1 MGSLLWRGIVNPP
14 DDLNLANPPSNAALL
29 DHLAKEFIAHNFDL
43 QWLHRT
49 IIASDTYQRSWETNE
64 TNIHDRRN
72 FSRFV
77 PRRLPAEVLYDAML
91 IATSNDSRQEKLTSE
106 RKGRAVNVTDFDQR
120 RSNAPY
126 SYALGVFGR
135 STRESNC
142 DCDRSEEPSLLQT
155 VFLRND
161 KEVLQN
167 LTSETGWVKQVAG
180 IAKSS
185 DKASAD
191 LVAAEKLEKA
201 LESYRKQMDKAAKD
215 KGADKKKLAELKER
229 MAQAERRLQAM
240 QPAVEAAAGGK
251 QMSDEELTKVV
262 QSAFLRSVSR
272 EPNPEE
278 ISRSLAFIR
287 NSKTP
292 AEGIEGVMW
301 ALINTKEFSLNH

>member
-1 MGSLLWRGIVNPP
+1 
-14 DDLNLANPPSNAALL
+14 
-29 DHLAKEFIAHNFDL
+29 
-43 QWLHRT
+43 
-49 IIASDTYQRSWETNE
+49 
-64 TNIHDRRN
+64 
-72 FSRFV
+72 
-77 PRRLPAEVLYDAML
+77 
-91 IATSNDSRQEKLTSE
+91 
-106 RKGRAVNVTDFDQR
+106 
-120 RSNAPY
+120 
-126 SYALGVFGR
+126 
-135 STRESNC
+135 
-142 DCDRSEEPSLLQT
+142 
-155 VFLRND
+155 
-161 KEVLQN
+161 
-167 LTSETGWVKQVAG
+167 
-180 IAKSS
+180 
-185 DKASAD
+185 
-191 LVAAEKLEKA
+191 
-201 LESYRKQMDKAAKD
+201 MDKAAKD